1 MPKLDIRFGADDE
14 RSNTVRGW
22 EQAHPALL
30 INPQASAPVLVGAAL
45 ARLQR
50 CRGIAQA
57 ADVAIREDGT
67 LDVDGTN
74 AISAMDSLLQE
85 AGALLDAIDWGT
97 AALGDGAAQ

>member
-1 MPKLDIRFGADDE
+1 MPKLDVRFGADDE

-30 INPQASAPVLVGAAL
+30 INPNASAPVLVGAAL

-57 ADVAIREDGT
+57 AEVAIREDGS
-67 LDVDGTN
+67 LDAAGTN
-74 AISAMDSLLQE
+74 AISAMGSLLQE
-85 AGALLDAIDWGT
+85 AGALLDAIDWQSV
-97 AALGDGAAQ
+97 APADGAAQ